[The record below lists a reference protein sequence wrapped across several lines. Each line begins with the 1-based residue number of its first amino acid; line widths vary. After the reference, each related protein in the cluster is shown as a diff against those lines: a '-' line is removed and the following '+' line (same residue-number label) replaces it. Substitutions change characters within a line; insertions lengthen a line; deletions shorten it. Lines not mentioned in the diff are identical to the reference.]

1 MIFHNITTIIH
12 FAIRTKNANKI
23 IFFIEDL
30 SHFRFV
36 EKIFQYFA
44 KNNYEITVLSF
55 ENPFGSRVYNNEKIN
70 LIILKNDLEK
80 IKILKNLKGGVFITT
95 TPSIG
100 SAIFPKSQIRPR
112 EDRPKYLYF
121 FHSLVSPNEMYI
133 KNSFKGFDYIFS
145 PSNIISEQ
153 LKPLVGSKAKI
164 FTTGYLLF
172 DEIKPRDESTTFDSK
187 VLIAPTWGED
197 GVNEIVSNLDKLA
210 DFINKQSLIPVFRP
224 HPMTDISKLKIVSD
238 VILDLEKDLINLE
251 DYKYLITD
259 FSGIALEFFYL
270 AKRPVIFLDVS
281 KKIKRKLNKK
291 EKEFNLIENDMR
303 TIIGDVFT
311 LNEITKLESF
321 PDINFETAEK
331 FIQNINSN
339 LNSLNKTIEILKAEG
354 LTL

>member
-70 LIILKNDLEK
+70 LIILKNDLE
-80 IKILKNLKGGVFITT
+80 
-95 TPSIG
+95 
-100 SAIFPKSQIRPR
+100 QIRPR

-210 DFINKQSLIPVFRP
+210 DFINKQSYSRV
-224 HPMTDISKLKIVSD
+224 
-238 VILDLEKDLINLE
+238 
-251 DYKYLITD
+251 
-259 FSGIALEFFYL
+259 
-270 AKRPVIFLDVS
+270 
-281 KKIKRKLNKK
+281 
-291 EKEFNLIENDMR
+291 
-303 TIIGDVFT
+303 
-311 LNEITKLESF
+311 
-321 PDINFETAEK
+321 
-331 FIQNINSN
+331 
-339 LNSLNKTIEILKAEG
+339 
-354 LTL
+354 